1 MYDTKIITFVKENS
15 DIAVIEKLSVD
26 LDAEFIALKNIQHL
40 FRMIA
45 TNIYHTDL
53 IIIDIE
59 QLYEFST
66 AGLLDVLMA
75 LNTLISCSCPLKT
88 NKVGNIPVAVAVTI
102 NTDPKLIREVTG
114 TGFIIGVYPSGEEFT
129 LEEKKLAITET
140 INSQLHIPNK
150 IQKILNENKKSKKT
164 STNQIEL
171 TARQQQILNLI
182 IERGASNKLISRM
195 LNISESTV
203 KLHVTQ
209 ILKKHRLTNRTQ
221 LALFAKT

>member
-15 DIAVIEKLSVD
+15 NTAVVEKLSVE
-26 LDAEFIALKNIQHL
+26 LNTEFISLNNIQHL
-40 FRMIA
+40 FRMIS
-45 TNIYHTDL
+45 TNSYHTDL

-66 AGLLDVLMA
+66 AGLLDVVMA
-75 LNTLISCSCPLKT
+75 LNILISCSCPLKV

-102 NTDPKLIREVTG
+102 NTDPKLIREITR

-129 LEEKKLAITET
+129 FEEKKLAITEMFDNQPHVP
-140 INSQLHIPNK
+140 IK
-150 IQKILNENKKSKKT
+150 IQKLLNEKRKTKKT
-164 STNQIEL
+164 VTNGISL
-171 TARQQQILNLI
+171 TTRQQQILNLI
-182 IERGASNKLISRM
+182 VERGSSNKMIAKI

-203 KLHVTQ
+203 KLHITQ